1 MQDIGDPMK
10 VEVPKI
16 NDLFSLDPYIKPFER
31 EIRRRYGCF
40 KKLLSQIT
48 EAEGG
53 LEKFSRGYETFG
65 LHVNPDNSVTCREW
79 APLAQ
84 GLFLKGD
91 FNNWEKC
98 ALPFKK
104 LDFGKWEITVPPN
117 PDGSCPI
124 PHLSRVKVRKAGSPQ
139 C

>member
-1 MQDIGDPMK
+1 MK
-10 VEVPKI
+10 QKE
-16 NDLFSLDPYIKPFER
+16 DW
-31 EIRRRYGCF
+31 
-40 KKLLSQIT
+40 
-48 EAEGG
+48 
-53 LEKFSRGYETFG
+53 EKFSRGYENFG
-65 LHVNPDNSVTCREW
+65 FHVNPDNSVTCREW

-104 LDFGKWEITVPPN
+104 LDFGKWEITLPPN

-124 PHLSRVKVRKAGSPQ
+124 PHLSRVKIGVLSSKDQVNSCCIISIHLSFFYIISCMGHLVRFIPGVEQ
-139 C
+139 RE